1 MRRRPHPFGA
11 VLSRL
16 RLEQGFQSA
25 HAFYKARQGR
35 RSLGLSFPNYLAL
48 ERGRSLPK
56 PRRVPALLRA
66 LGLYEASAAWQ
77 ELVRSYLTSVLGS
90 EELLQAL
97 ASPPAVSPELI
108 SGEVVRQ
115 SMRQRAVQLDLR
127 QWRLLAADPTAYYC
141 HVYLIN
147 SPGWC
152 GEDEV
157 ARAVKQTVGRVRR
170 SLKALAAARIVEL
183 KGAKARSPMA
193 YKCLQ
198 ALPALPELLP
208 IRAPILKSRE
218 EFAAGRGTLVHH
230 RNVTTRLS
238 LSGMERYFLKLSETV
253 ALAGVC
259 GNAEKADDTD
269 VYFVDA
275 RIFRVFD

>member
-1 MRRRPHPFGA
+1 MRRRPHLFGA

-16 RLEQGFQSA
+16 RLEQGFTNA
-25 HAFYKARQGR
+25 HSFYKARSGR
-35 RSLGLSFPNYLAL
+35 RSLGLSFANYLAL

-56 PRRVPALLRA
+56 PQRVPALLRA
-66 LGLYEASAAWQ
+66 LGLSEASAPWQ
-77 ELVRSYLTSVLGS
+77 ELLRSYLADVLGS
-90 EELLQAL
+90 EDLLKAL

-115 SMRQRAVQLDLR
+115 SVRQRAVQLDLR
-127 QWRLLAADPTAYYC
+127 QWRLLAADPAAYYC

-147 SPGWC
+147 SPGWS
-152 GEDEV
+152 GEAEV
-157 ARAVKQTVGRVRR
+157 ARAVNLPAGRVRR
-170 SLKALAAARIVEL
+170 ALKALAAARIVEA
-183 KGAKARSPMA
+183 KGGKARSPMA

-198 ALPALPELLP
+198 ALPPLPELLP
-208 IRAPILKSRE
+208 IRAPILRSRE
-218 EFAAGRGTLVHH
+218 EFAAGRGTLVQR
-230 RNVTTRLS
+230 RNVTTRMS
-238 LSGMERYFLKLSETV
+238 RSGMERYFLKLSETV

-275 RIFRVFD
+275 RVFRVFD